1 MPSFVLVHGG
11 AHGAWCWERVV
22 PLLARDPRVDRV
34 LAVDLPGH
42 GARLALKPQDEITLE
57 DYVDS
62 VVADILAADL
72 EGIVLV
78 GHSLA
83 GITIP
88 HVAAR
93 LPERMRRLVYLSTTN
108 PELGRSVMDEMQSNP
123 LSPISRG
130 IDTTAAFCS
139 DLDAETAAW
148 LEGRLGPQPMGPME
162 AKVTRVAGPPGIPS
176 TYVLLEEDE
185 VLPPAYQLEH
195 ARRIGV
201 DEVVR
206 IAAGHSVFA
215 SRPAVLAERLLSL
228 LMLLLVL
235 ACAGAPRPAVE
246 PKAASESER
255 LMLEAVAAAE
265 ANDAPRAF
273 ELMQQAADLGD
284 PEALSG
290 LASYIEGGVG
300 TPADPDRALDLFEEA
315 LRQGSIAARL
325 NLGLRLIGSPSEAE
339 QARAV
344 ALLEALYT
352 SPPEGQG
359 RESFKGAAAGGLGVA
374 YLFGRGV
381 GADEK
386 RGVALLVESDRL
398 GVASPQSHYL
408 LGRTFE
414 SGWGGRK
421 QDRRKAFRHFLKSA
435 EGGVPGA
442 QWNVGMA
449 LLNGWGATRDDRAAY
464 EWIRRAA
471 EAGDPRGEI
480 SLAVMLAVGQGVV
493 ENDAEARDW
502 YARGVA
508 RNLAHPLRGL
518 GIMLYTGEGG
528 PVDRARGWAYLKLA
542 ADAGEANAQ
551 RLLDERVVN
560 LSSRDRER
568 GEAIVADWIAKH
580 GPPGLMGE

>member
-1 MPSFVLVHGG
+1 M
-11 AHGAWCWERVV
+11 
-22 PLLARDPRVDRV
+22 
-34 LAVDLPGH
+34 DLPGH
-42 GARLALKPQDEITLE
+42 GARLEAKPQGEITLE
-57 DYVDS
+57 DYIDS

-108 PELGRSVMDEMQSNP
+108 PELGRSVMDEMQANP

-139 DLDAETAAW
+139 DLDAATAAW
-148 LEGRLGPQPMGPME
+148 LVGRLGPQPMGPME
-162 AKVTRVAGPPGIPS
+162 AKTTRVAGPWSIPS

-185 VLPPAYQLEH
+185 VLPPDYQLEH

-206 IAAGHSVFA
+206 ISAGHSVFA
-215 SRPAVLAERLLSL
+215 SRPAQLAERLLAL
-228 LMLLLVL
+228 LTVLLFL
-235 ACAGAPRPAVE
+235 ACASAPHRE
-246 PKAASESER
+246 PEQKAPSESER
-255 LMLEAVAAAE
+255 LMLEALAAAE
-265 ANDAPRAF
+265 ADDAPRAF
-273 ELMQQAADLGD
+273 ELMKQAADLGE

-290 LASYIEGGVG
+290 LASFIEGGVG

-325 NLGLRLIGSPSEAE
+325 NIGLRLIGSDSEAD

-344 ALLEALYT
+344 GLLEDLYR
-352 SPPEGQG
+352 SPPEDQG
-359 RESFKGAAAGGLGVA
+359 RESIKGAAAGGLGAA
-374 YLFGRGV
+374 YLLGLGV
-381 GADEK
+381 HADEK

-398 GVASPQSHYL
+398 GSASPQCHYL
-408 LGRTFE
+408 LGRTFQN
-414 SGWGGRK
+414 GWGGQKRDQK
-421 QDRRKAFRHFLKSA
+421 KAFQHFLKSA
-435 EGGVPGA
+435 EGGIPGG

-464 EWIRRAA
+464 EWVRRAA

-480 SLAVMLAVGQGVV
+480 SLAVMLAVGQGVS
-493 ENDAEARDW
+493 EDDAAAREW

-528 PVDRARGWAYLKLA
+528 PVDRARGWAYLELA
-542 ADAGEANAQ
+542 ADAGEANAK
-551 RLLDERVVN
+551 RLLAEAVGN
-560 LSSRDRER
+560 LSDADRER
-568 GEAIVADWIAKH
+568 GEAIVADWIAKY
-580 GPPGLMGE
+580 GQPQLMEE